1 MMLETVKMVV
11 LEHQLQQSP
20 TKSKFPA
27 KLLEL

>member
-1 MMLETVKMVV
+1 MSLETAKMI
-11 LEHQLQQSP
+11 LPELQLQQSP